1 MNIKCVLTSLLITSY
16 TFLWLSLNILP
27 LTGRKKYCTSEKYNL
42 KRVYLI
48 RTSFCNGRWLSIVM
62 GNSVP
67 EQTMELL
74 KIQRNISEMV
84 FFSLTWPH
92 SVLLEAGINYFKY
105 STRNKDY
112 CLVYFAYP
120 LNMSTLVIATL
131 FSVIETRKHHIFLI
145 WQIWNRRDL
154 HNKLL
159 RVGRILNE
167 LRRNFAKERS
177 RKKAHK
183 LKACSETVLN
193 IHFSWIEWSTSPFS
207 ALSYVCVCANTHV
220 QSCPVGS

>member
-1 MNIKCVLTSLLITSY
+1 
-16 TFLWLSLNILP
+16 
-27 LTGRKKYCTSEKYNL
+27 
-42 KRVYLI
+42 
-48 RTSFCNGRWLSIVM
+48 M

-84 FFSLTWPH
+84 FFSLRWPH

-105 STRNKDY
+105 STHNKDY

-120 LNMSTLVIATL
+120 LNMSTLVIAPL

-159 RVGRILNE
+159 RVVGFVWLFPILKKSLNE

-177 RKKAHK
+177 RKEAHK
-183 LKACSETVLN
+183 LKAWSETALN